1 MAKLIEKIPHLTG
14 SPEQQ
19 AARLR
24 EHINRVVD
32 EVNRALQ
39 EKDREIER
47 LRKEIQNNARK

>member
-1 MAKLIEKIPHLTG
+1 MAKLIEKIPQLTG
-14 SPEQQ
+14 GPMQQ
-19 AARLR
+19 AAKLR

-47 LRKEIQNNARK
+47 LRKEITTNERK